1 MTPRPERSGSHT
13 GQVQSYNP
21 GQDQADRHELDA
33 GHRVTEKDHPHGDRP
48 GGTDP
53 CPDRVCRSHLEVSQG
68 NPASNNPAVTSNN
81 HAIAV
86 TSPFVRVMCC

>member
-21 GQDQADRHELDA
+21 GQDQADRHEFDA
-33 GHRVTEKDHPHGDRP
+33 GHRVTEKDHPHGGRP
-48 GGTDP
+48 GSFRNTA
-53 CPDRVCRSHLEVSQG
+53 
-68 NPASNNPAVTSNN
+68 NPVSNNPAVTSNN